1 MTQIKLSCGFEA
13 EIDETAVNDM
23 EFLDALTQMQEGDP
37 TGLSIICDML
47 LNKQDKKR
55 LYDAARDEN
64 GRATI
69 EAVSAKIKEIFDQLG
84 SKKK

>member
-37 TGLSIICDML
+37 TGLSVICDML
-47 LNKQDKKR
+47 LNKKDKKR
-55 LYDAARDEN
+55 LYDAVRDEN
-64 GRATI
+64 GRATV

>member
-13 EIDETAVNDM
+13 EIDEAAVNDM

-37 TGLSIICDML
+37 TGLSVICDML
-47 LNKQDKKR
+47 LNKKDKKR
-55 LYDAARDEN
+55 LYDAVRDEN
-64 GRATI
+64 GRATV